1 MQFALQTKYLTKFAD
16 DLFNLPIT
24 ADATKASKVFGPG
37 SKYSSFA
44 EYSAK
49 FALIRPAT
57 PAYPVIAKIFE
68 TATKD
73 IINGA
78 DVQKTLDGAVDQ
90 VNKNLKDN
98 YFYEKKK

>member
-1 MQFALQTKYLTKFAD
+1 LQTKYLVKFAD

-24 ADATKASKVFGPG
+24 PEATKASKIFGPN
-37 SKYSSFA
+37 SKYSDFA
-44 EYSAK
+44 KYSAT

-57 PAYPVIAKIFE
+57 PAYPVIAKIYE

-78 DVQKTLDGAVDQ
+78 DVQKTLDSAVDQ
-90 VNKNLKDN
+90 IDKNLKDN
-98 YFYEKKK
+98 YYYVKKK